1 MRDIDYLRLLS
12 EKFPNRRKCLS
23 EIINL
28 NAILGLPKGTEYFF
42 SDIHGED
49 RAFIHLL
56 RSSSGIIRD
65 KIDEIF
71 EDELSEEER
80 RELAHLIYYPRRELE
95 NKGLSWGA
103 LYAWQKKEI
112 YRLIKVCRLV
122 SRKYTRS
129 KVRKK
134 MPSDYAY
141 ILDEMLHTDET
152 ETDKQVYFE
161 SIIDTI
167 VENEAANL

>member
-71 EDELSEEER
+71 EDELSEEEF
-80 RELAHLIYYPRRELE
+80 ELPPRSELH
-95 NKGLSWGA
+95 
-103 LYAWQKKEI
+103 EI
-112 YRLIKVCRLV
+112 RLQPGERVMNISVNIRLMEG
-122 SRKYTRS
+122 Y
-129 KVRKK
+129 
-134 MPSDYAY
+134 
-141 ILDEMLHTDET
+141 DE
-152 ETDKQVYFE
+152 
-161 SIIDTI
+161 
-167 VENEAANL
+167 